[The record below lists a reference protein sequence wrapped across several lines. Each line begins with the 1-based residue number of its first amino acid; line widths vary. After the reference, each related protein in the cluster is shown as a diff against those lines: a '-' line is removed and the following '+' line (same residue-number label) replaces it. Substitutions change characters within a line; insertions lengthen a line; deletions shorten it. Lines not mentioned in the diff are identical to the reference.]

1 MRQSAQFVVCMC
13 QQGLLYSS
21 EGMLHFGQPV
31 GMVVSVVVSL
41 GQGRRVLCRMR
52 VCAVRRPVGEA
63 VGGLRRVI
71 SSAKVAAHFTDQV
84 SPHRVII
91 CLVQACVLSGHIDD
105 ASRFLAAAVVSDRC
119 GEIRVVE
126 SGSGTEAVIV
136 VKVDK
141 L

>member
-1 MRQSAQFVVCMC
+1 MVQPVVGELASADGCQPAACVVAVGQSVGGTSVVVRMRQSAQLVVRMC
-13 QQGLLYSS
+13 QQGTLYSS

-71 SSAKVAAHFTDQV
+71 SSAKVAAHFTDQKYKNSFPAYIQCTSV
-84 SPHRVII
+84 H
-91 CLVQACVLSGHIDD
+91 G
-105 ASRFLAAAVVSDRC
+105 
-119 GEIRVVE
+119 
-126 SGSGTEAVIV
+126 
-136 VKVDK
+136 
-141 L
+141 